1 MSALRVTSSPPESG
15 GEPDRAGWSA
25 LGFAACYQRDAR
37 TRRNE
42 TLSVCLFKGS
52 VLRRKG
58 RKKSQKFFVLR
69 TLQSHTDHTDL
80 TDFFYCPAEIKE
92 IKEIFRF
99 ALCAQPVPE
108 ALSFISFIS
117 AGLEILC
124 ARCQSEFRL
133 TCFLPCWLTSSQA
146 QRYVSSLFGYNFH
159 KSAKIYT
166 RFGILFQIN
175 AYLCLRP
182 NTVIYATMEIMDD
195 GRHPRLRHKSI
206 HRLL

>member
-1 MSALRVTSSPPESG
+1 MSVLRVISSPPDQEGSPIGQG
-15 GEPDRAGWSA
+15 G
-25 LGFAACYQRDAR
+25 LK
-37 TRRNE
+37 RRKE
-42 TLSVCLFKGS
+42 TLCVFLFKGS

-58 RKKSQKFFVLR
+58 RKNLGGEEV
-69 TLQSHTDHTDL
+69 TLMTNDLMTAVSHIRDS
-80 TDFFYCPAEIKE
+80 P
-92 IKEIFRF
+92 
-99 ALCAQPVPE
+99 LCAHQGQPPLCGGWLRR
-108 ALSFISFIS
+108 ARLS
-117 AGLEILC
+117 
-124 ARCQSEFRL
+124 RCQSEFRL

-182 NTVIYATMEIMDD
+182 NTVIYATMEISDD

>member
-1 MSALRVTSSPPESG
+1 MRAFSQEDSPLCVRGVWSEECGVRLHSVVRDYTRWCEIILGGARLYSVVRGRGGTGVRDYSGGGLSALRVISSPPESG

-80 TDFFYCPAEIKE
+80 TDF
-92 IKEIFRF
+92 
-99 ALCAQPVPE
+99 L
-108 ALSFISFIS
+108 LS
-117 AGLEILC
+117 
-124 ARCQSEFRL
+124 RR
-133 TCFLPCWLTSSQA
+133 
-146 QRYVSSLFGYNFH
+146 N
-159 KSAKIYT
+159 
-166 RFGILFQIN
+166 
-175 AYLCLRP
+175 
-182 NTVIYATMEIMDD
+182 
-195 GRHPRLRHKSI
+195 
-206 HRLL
+206 